1 MLAGM
6 RKTIKVGMIGSIF
19 LLSAAGASGAAAES
33 TFADQLE
40 MLEWSDPERAAQI
53 VDAAPPLAADSSASE
68 IEMLEIRGMV
78 YADSAREADVDAV
91 VQRLDEIARAG
102 DATAVRAQ
110 HFVRAFSASQH
121 REFATAEAD
130 LKDIDITSMRSDTE
144 RYRTLSLRGRVL
156 RILGQDEAAL
166 PFLEQALDLANKMHH
181 ETRTLRAM
189 LSLSIVYSDSGNF
202 DRATILLKSARSLA
216 TRLGDEAALVE
227 TEERVSDIADRRG
240 DRAEERRGSL
250 AGLEHAKRSGSG
262 KWLELALL
270 NLGDSYLKTRD
281 FTESLKYSKQ
291 ALPIMLRANH
301 NEGEQIDLF
310 NEGLA

>member
-1 MLAGM
+1 M
-6 RKTIKVGMIGSIF
+6 RKVNNLVLIGAI
-19 LLSAAGASGAAAES
+19 LLSAALASAAVAES
-33 TFADQLE
+33 SFADQLE

-53 VDAAPPLAADSSASE
+53 IDAAPPLAADSSASE

-130 LKDIDITSMRSDTE
+130 LKDIDINSMRSDTE

-216 TRLGDEAALVE
+216 TRVGDEAAWVE
-227 TEERVSDIADRRG
+227 TE
-240 DRAEERRGSL
+240 
-250 AGLEHAKRSGSG
+250 
-262 KWLELALL
+262 
-270 NLGDSYLKTRD
+270 
-281 FTESLKYSKQ
+281 
-291 ALPIMLRANH
+291 
-301 NEGEQIDLF
+301 
-310 NEGLA
+310 